1 MYLLDCQALQ
11 ERIMKESEEADEVG
25 DFMVEFRE
33 LWEDDMLM
41 PSFN

>member
-1 MYLLDCQALQ
+1 MQ
-11 ERIMKESEEADEVG
+11 ERMMKESEEVDEVG

-41 PSFN
+41 PGFN